1 MEKQNKKTLL
11 QFLPFSTLIDSSF
24 WFEIKRI
31 KLEEL
36 KLDIKPIDICP
47 SFTIRGNTSNLVTLN
62 YESFRSY
69 QLLNEQRKDDNDDLF
84 YLNGKLIIYNTLQEF
99 ENANKQNL
107 VADEGKFIW
116 DSINNESERE
126 NIDDNLEF
134 YLARFLMIIFGDF
147 KTYNFHYWNAY
158 PALAF
163 PPNCFQILNND
174 SNSFR
179 WDKYFILEQAKE
191 IFDKLFN
198 IPIKQRMF
206 FIILL
211 SPLTDT
217 TINPNN
223 DAEIHFENYR
233 PTIMLFKE
241 FWNIETLEH
250 WAAIENLKVR
260 FLNII

>member
-1 MEKQNKKTLL
+1 MMDKQNKKTLL

-47 SFTIRGNTSNLVTLN
+47 SFTLRSNTSNLVTLN

-69 QLLNEQRKDDNDDLF
+69 DQLNEQRKDDTDDLF

-107 VADEGKFIW
+107 VADQGKIIW
-116 DSINNESERE
+116 NSINNESERE

-174 SNSFR
+174 SESFQLS
-179 WDKYFILEQAKE
+179 KYFTTEQAEE
-191 IFDKLFN
+191 IFDTLFK

-211 SPLTDT
+211 LPQTEPS
-217 TINPNN
+217 INQDNN
-223 DAEIHFENYR
+223 VYFENYQ
-233 PTIMLFKE
+233 PKIVLFKE
-241 FWNIETLEH
+241 FWNIENLEH
-250 WAAIENLKVR
+250 LATIENLKVKI
-260 FLNII
+260 LNN